1 MAMEIE
7 SAGMRKIS
15 NSRHDERTLLLIVS
29 RVRDRIFSR
38 ASRRCVKFRAGSSYI
53 NVAEK
58 FSVVPRVLLVSPLP
72 LRQTEMPKLSSSW
85 INGVAVYEISAL
97 FAAAEK
103 QKNMFEVTFSIKKK
117 KRKKKKFMKA

>member
-7 SAGMRKIS
+7 SAGMRKTS

-38 ASRRCVKFRAGSSYI
+38 ASRRRCVKFRAGSSYI

-97 FAAAEK
+97 FSAAEK
-103 QKNMFEVTFSIKKK
+103 QKNMFEVTFSIIK
-117 KRKKKKFMKA
+117 KKKKFIK